1 MYRTL
6 ISISALLFAM
16 AILLAGQGL
25 QGTLLPVRASIEAF
39 SDIWV
44 GFMGSAYFGGF
55 IGGCLMGPYLVHRV
69 GHIRTFSALA
79 ATASAMPL
87 LHAILVEPAAWAF
100 FRAATGFCF
109 AGLYMVIES
118 WLNERTTASARGG
131 VLSAYNVINQ
141 GALMVGQL
149 LLMTADPK
157 DFTLF
162 ALASVLLSLALVPVS
177 LTSAVQPAPIATARL
192 DLRRLWVISPV
203 AVGAALAVGLVG
215 GAFWTLGPVFAQR
228 LGLDQVGIATFMAVS
243 IMGAALWQ
251 WPVGRMSDFI
261 DRRII
266 VAFEFAGASLM
277 GALLFFFAAGAAGTV
292 LLFVAATFFGAFS
305 MSVYAVAVAHANDRS
320 APNEFVSVAGGL
332 LLLYGTGAMLG
343 PFLASLFTEW
353 LGPEYLFAFT
363 TAVHGAVFL
372 FVIYRIR
379 VQSGVSNADRGDY
392 QPVNRTSHESA
403 VLDPRAEP
411 EDEAIP
417 AS

>member
-6 ISISALLFAM
+6 VSISALLFAM
-16 AILLAGQGL
+16 AILLVGQGL
-25 QGTLLPVRASIEAF
+25 QGTLLPVRASLEAF

-55 IGGCLMGPYLVHRV
+55 IGGCLMGPYLVRRV

-79 ATASAMPL
+79 AAASAMPL
-87 LHAILVEPAAWAF
+87 LHAILVDPAAWAL

-118 WLNERTTASARGG
+118 WLNERTTANARGG

-149 LLMTADPK
+149 LLMTANPA

-162 ALASVLLSLALVPVS
+162 AVASVLLSLALVPVS

-192 DLRRLWVISPV
+192 DVRRLWHISPV
-203 AVGAALAVGLVG
+203 AVGGAVAVGLVG

-228 LGLDQVGIATFMAVS
+228 IGLDQQGIAIFMAVS

-251 WPVGRMSDFI
+251 WPIGRISDFV

-266 VAFEFAGASLM
+266 VAIEFGGASAM
-277 GALLFFFAAGAAGTV
+277 GILLFYFAESAGHL
-292 LLFVAATFFGAFS
+292 LLFVGAGFFGAFT
-305 MSVYAVAVAHANDRS
+305 MSVYAIAVAHANDRS
-320 APNEFVSVAGGL
+320 GPNEFVSVAGGL

-353 LGPEYLFAFT
+353 LGPHYLFAFT
-363 TAVHGAVFL
+363 AAVHGVVFL
-372 FVIYRIR
+372 FVLYRMR
-379 VQSGVSNADRGDY
+379 ALPAVTESNRSDY
-392 QPVNRTSHESA
+392 QPVARTSQESA
-403 VLDPRAEP
+403 VLDPRAEGGESAEP
-411 EDEAIP
+411 RA
-417 AS
+417 